1 VDKLPE
7 LKIANLPID
16 ALIPYAKNART
27 HSKKQIKK
35 IANSIINFGFNDP
48 IAIDK
53 GNGIIAGHGRL
64 EAAKLL
70 GLSEVPTIQLGH
82 LTAKQQKA
90 YILAHNRIALDA
102 GWDKDILKIE
112 LKELEDSDLGLTG
125 FEDSEL
131 KFFSDD
137 DIKLDDTESES
148 NPELEI
154 SMRECPSCGHQW

>member
-1 VDKLPE
+1 MEKLPE
-7 LKIANLPID
+7 LKIINLPID

-35 IANSIINFGFNDP
+35 IAESILNFGFNDP

-64 EAAKLL
+64 EAAKQL

-82 LTAKQQKA
+82 LTAKKQKA

-125 FEDSEL
+125 FEDTEL
-131 KFFSDD
+131 KFFADD
-137 DIKLDDTESES
+137 DLKLDEPESK
-148 NPELEI
+148 PELEI